1 MALERAPLYC
11 RAEAQAVAL
20 FGLFAADGLLTRAL
34 GGPLWLTVLY
44 VGLGLVLAF
53 GRLALEPRHREA
65 TAPERV
71 AVGYV
76 HVGAGD
82 DRAVLA
88 AHHSV
93 ISAYAEAH
101 GLALRTVVHDVE
113 RPPDEADGCPA
124 LRWALE
130 RIGGGD
136 AQVLVVAELEH
147 LGRSLTHL
155 STLLRWFS
163 DDGRALVA
171 IDLGLDTST
180 DAGRLAAAAVEGV
193 AGFAPPRAAPQG
205 RAAVADRPDLQH
217 RILVMYE
224 QGMSLQAI
232 ADRLNAEGVPT
243 VRGGAMW
250 RPSSVQRAV
259 GYRRPRRPSRG
270 IEVPRSQPD
279 AFGL

>member
-1 MALERAPLYC
+1 MGPQRTPLYSQPDL
-11 RAEAQAVAL
+11 QAFAL
-20 FGLFAADGLLTRAL
+20 FGLFAVDGLLIRAL
-34 GGPLWLTVLY
+34 GGALWLTVLY
-44 VGLGLVLAF
+44 AGLGVLLAF
-53 GRLALEPRHREA
+53 GRLAAVDRRRRA
-65 TAPERV
+65 AAPERV

-76 HVGAGD
+76 HVPAAA

-88 AHHSV
+88 AHHSA
-93 ISAYAEAH
+93 IAAYAETH
-101 GLALRTVVHDVE
+101 GLVLRTVVHDVE
-113 RPPDEADGCPA
+113 PPAGEEDGCPA

-130 RIGGGD
+130 RIGSGD
-136 AQVLVVAELEH
+136 AQVLVVLELAH

-163 DDGRALVA
+163 VEERALVA

-193 AGFAPPRAAPQG
+193 AGIAPRRPAPQG
-205 RAAVADRPDLQH
+205 RGAVADRPDLQQ

-224 QGMSLQAI
+224 RGMSLQAI

-243 VRGGAMW
+243 VRGGALW

-259 GYRRPRRPSRG
+259 GYRRPRHPRRG
-270 IEVPRSQPD
+270 IEVPRGQPD
-279 AFGL
+279 TFGL